1 LQIEKEN
8 ASLKSKI
15 EQMREKLHN
24 QQEKLDAMLREQNS
38 EAAQMHQQ
46 QTAQTSPQTSSK
58 VATASLATCEI
69 AEELGGDN
77 DDGDGEE
84 QHEPNNAIDEP
95 RKKQQIAEINRL
107 SMKHIDE
114 ELSELNK
121 TVKDFIKESVAQQ
134 QDEYE
139 KTNGTGNN
147 NDLGAAMKQQR
158 INELEMELD
167 TLNNKLKNIEA
178 CLARWIFRACDYKLD
193 LDKMNE
199 KKEVYEQQTVELE
212 QTRAKL
218 SESLIKVGILTNELE
233 IRLIYTNSEFFLLHE
248 LFGCLFPLIIE
259 IIFFD

>member
-1 LQIEKEN
+1 
-8 ASLKSKI
+8 
-15 EQMREKLHN
+15 MREKLHN

-38 EAAQMHQQ
+38 ELAQMHQQ
-46 QTAQTSPQTSSK
+46 QQQQQTVQTSPQKQTSPK
-58 VATASLATCEI
+58 IATATCEI
-69 AEELGGDN
+69 AEESGD
-77 DDGDGEE
+77 DDGEE
-84 QHEPNNAIDEP
+84 QHEPNAIDEP

-121 TVKDFIKESVAQQ
+121 TVKDFIKETVAQQ

-139 KTNGTGNN
+139 KTNGAENKE
-147 NDLGAAMKQQR
+147 LGAAMKQQR

-199 KKEVYEQQTVELE
+199 KKELYEQQTVELE

-233 IRLIYTNSEFFLLHE
+233 IRLIYTK
-248 LFGCLFPLIIE
+248 
-259 IIFFD
+259 